1 MEFEV
6 LKDYIFDL
14 FVHTLC
20 RIKLLY
26 DKNVIFML
34 TKLHSVFAGS
44 RPVHEQSRASRVL
57 DFARFCGQVS
67 VACFDLS

>member
-20 RIKLLY
+20 RIKRFY

-34 TKLHSVFAGS
+34 TEVHRVFAGS
-44 RPVHEQSRASRVL
+44 RSVYEKRWTSCVL
-57 DFARFCGQVS
+57 DFARFRGQVS
-67 VACFDLS
+67 GA